1 MRTLQ
6 VYMRHLFA
14 LQVDLKQ
21 LSFSTDDTSGKSSCS
36 QCETFFVWIDLW
48 VTVYFPFASCTA
60 PIQPFGSHPPT
71 HHCVCPQNQSLAWS
85 STGSSPGNSSQISRF
100 IPGHLREVG
109 HTEESQI
116 QTILILQILQ
126 TLLKMLVI
134 MCLDSA
140 YLKLLHAQKECPV
153 KNRCAVCY
161 WAIPLLAHKALFL
174 LCIVWII
181 SVSRFTSSS
190 ANLQLQQSGHILH
203 PHRLAESNLIHKVAF
218 RMLTWLVAILK
229 PWLAYI
235 DKACSV
241 WLSTMYTV
249 PGALCHRWIGL

>member
-116 QTILILQILQ
+116 QTILILQI
-126 TLLKMLVI
+126 
-134 MCLDSA
+134 D
-140 YLKLLHAQKECPV
+140 P
-153 KNRCAVCY
+153 
-161 WAIPLLAHKALFL
+161 PD
-174 LCIVWII
+174 IVEDV
-181 SVSRFTSSS
+181 SYYVSRLGIPEIVACTERMPSKEQVCCLLLGHPITGTQSSIS
-190 ANLQLQQSGHILH
+190 TVYCLNHQCVALHQQ
-203 PHRLAESNLIHKVAF
+203 
-218 RMLTWLVAILK
+218 
-229 PWLAYI
+229 
-235 DKACSV
+235 
-241 WLSTMYTV
+241 
-249 PGALCHRWIGL
+249 